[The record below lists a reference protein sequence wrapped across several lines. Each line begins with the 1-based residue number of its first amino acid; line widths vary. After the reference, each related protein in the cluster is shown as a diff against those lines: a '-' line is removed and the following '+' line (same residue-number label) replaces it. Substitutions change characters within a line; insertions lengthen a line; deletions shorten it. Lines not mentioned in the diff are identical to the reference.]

1 MRPLVCL
8 TLSLSLAGSA
18 LARPRAH
25 TPHPTPVENGASAIE
40 QTGAVHGRVVTP
52 WGWGI
57 SQSIVRIGGQQTFT
71 DGEGRFAFENVS
83 LDLPQHYV
91 DLSPCC
97 QSMS

>member
-8 TLSLSLAGSA
+8 TLSLFLAGSA

-25 TPHPTPVENGASAIE
+25 TPHPTPVENGAAVIGQNGAIR
-40 QTGAVHGRVVTP
+40 GRVVTP

-57 SQSIVRIGGQQTFT
+57 SQRIVRIGRQLTFT

-83 LDLPQHYV
+83 STYDVEVMERGGLRATMY
-91 DLSPCC
+91 
-97 QSMS
+97 